1 MIRPWT
7 VLRSRNVVADRWLT
21 VRADTVRMPNTGA
34 VLDPWYVVERADWVA
49 IVALTADDQVVLTRE
64 YRHGAGVV
72 GLGLPGGVIEAG
84 EGAPE
89 TAIRELRE
97 ETGYAC
103 ARWVEL
109 GALWANWKNQTNRLH
124 VMLGLDAR
132 LVHATPELDVGEDIE
147 TALMAWS
154 AWLGT
159 GLQEAP
165 QAYYVAA
172 SLLADRW
179 KATRQ
184 S

>member
-1 MIRPWT
+1 MIRPWK
-7 VLRSRNVVADRWLT
+7 VLRSRKLIADRWLT
-21 VRADTVRMPNTGA
+21 VRADTVEMPNTGA

-49 IVALTADDQVVLTRE
+49 IVALTADGQVVLTRE

-72 GLGLPGGVIEAG
+72 GLGLPGGVLEAG
-84 EGAPE
+84 EGAAE
-89 TAIRELRE
+89 TAARELRE

-109 GALWANWKNQTNRLH
+109 GTLWANWKNQTNRLH
-124 VMLGLDAR
+124 VMLGLDAC
-132 LVHATPELDVGEDIE
+132 LTHAPELDVGEDIE
-147 TALMAWS
+147 TTLMAWS
-154 AWLGT
+154 GWLET

-172 SLLADRW
+172 SLLVDRW